1 MTWKLRF
8 PSKRRR
14 AKPPYEQI
22 RPGGKARDAALAE
35 VILRHGEAFVSSG
48 SFERFKPY
56 VFAIDAHSKEM
67 VYIERHDDEFEAIK
81 RIKAINADASE
92 NIAVGIITNE
102 CTLGRM
108 GPKSRY
114 RIHRLLRKR
123 RSGT

>member
-1 MTWKLRF
+1 VGSHRTNRSDLE
-8 PSKRRR
+8 
-14 AKPPYEQI
+14 AKP
-22 RPGGKARDAALAE
+22 GDAALAE
-35 VILRHGEAFVSSG
+35 VILRHGDAFVSSG

-67 VYIERHDDEFEAIK
+67 VYIERHDDEFETIK
-81 RIKAINADASE
+81 RIKAINADVSE

-102 CTLGRM
+102 YTRGRM
-108 GPKSRY
+108 GPKSLY